1 MIASKYI
8 LELLPSEIILCPDLD
23 WPKLRNKYLILC
35 AIYCASFFMFAF
47 VGEYDMAQKLNF
59 DLNTWMMKMFM
70 GYLNLGKIKE
80 CPYSLFI
87 YFCINKVNCFISFC
101 QYSLSWSGSMNSE
114 KIVEDLKIKILKT
127 MLQNVSDNM
136 IVLRMDL
143 VNERK
148 HYIL

>member
-101 QYSLSWSGSMNSE
+101 QYSLSWSGSMNLE